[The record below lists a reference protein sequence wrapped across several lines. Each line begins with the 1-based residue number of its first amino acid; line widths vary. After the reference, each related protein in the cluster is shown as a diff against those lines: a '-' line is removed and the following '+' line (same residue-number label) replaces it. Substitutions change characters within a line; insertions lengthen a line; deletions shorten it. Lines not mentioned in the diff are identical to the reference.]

1 MPGQVSTMDDDLSQL
16 GVIPSDRKK
25 LENMGIT
32 KLEQLAIM
40 SASTLGM
47 GATKGNML
55 IQRAR
60 NILANLNIIDLKVVD
75 DDTIHI
81 TVEKSTRAVHKSVL
95 NSLNVYAVGWGNAAL
110 KIDGNTMIV
119 SRKSK
124 AFDKVVKRAEELTD
138 ILASKRLDEFKK
150 RGIYLPENKLKSFA
164 KKRGFNGFWE
174 NVFGEI
180 QGNDIMK
187 QVITT
192 SLFSTFTEP
201 VHSLIIGEPGSSKT
215 MAKELISEQFTNI
228 TNIGANTTRSGLVCN
243 LGTGDLGALP
253 HSNHKVVL
261 VDEFDKIP
269 SEDIEYCYELLSNG
283 KCSVHSA
290 KLHQNIESK
299 FIMIAF
305 ANPRTQ
311 VFTRNA
317 LTDIGLSPLLIS
329 RCALIIKV
337 QNITREERLD
347 LFRRKFYGD
356 SDIQDKQEYYD
367 QWVKLARRYTPKITA
382 TPDAVDQYINQMNDI
397 VETHYATTLRRD
409 LRMTDYIRRIP
420 MSIAR
425 SSFSPVNN
433 EVIKKAGDLI
443 QDSIETWTKEG

>member
-1 MPGQVSTMDDDLSQL
+1 MDDDLNQL

-25 LENMGIT
+25 LEHMGIT

-40 SASTLGM
+40 SAVALGM

-60 NILANLNIIDLKVVD
+60 NIIANDNIIDIKVVD

-81 TVEKSTRAVHKSVL
+81 TVEHTGRAVMKSVL
-95 NSLNVYAVGWGNAAL
+95 NSIDVYSVGWGNAAL
-110 KIDGNTMIV
+110 KIDGNIMIV
-119 SRKSK
+119 TRKSK
-124 AFDKVVKRAEELTD
+124 AFDRVIRRAEELTD
-138 ILASKRLDEFKK
+138 ILASKRLDDFKK

-164 KKRGFNGFWE
+164 KKRGFDGFWE
-174 NVFGEI
+174 NVFEEI

-187 QVITT
+187 KVITT
-192 SLFSTFTEP
+192 SLFSTFNEP

-215 MAKELISEQFTNI
+215 MAKELISEQFSDI

-290 KLHQNIESK
+290 KLHQNIHSQ

-311 VFTRNA
+311 VFTKNA
-317 LTDIGLSPLLIS
+317 LTDIGLSPLLMS

-337 QNITREERLD
+337 QNITKEERLD
-347 LFRRKFYGD
+347 LFKRKFYGGGE
-356 SDIQDKQEYYD
+356 IKDKHEYYD
-367 QWVKLARRYTPKITA
+367 QWVKLARRYNPKITA
-382 TPDAVDQYINQMNDI
+382 TAESVDQYINNMNDI

-420 MSIAR
+420 MAIAR
-425 SSFSPVNN
+425 ASFSPVNN
-433 EVIKKAGDLI
+433 DVIIKASELI
-443 QDSIETWTKEG
+443 QTSINTWTKEA